1 MAGIASIGPC
11 STWRTPSIPAMGIAE
26 DFPYMNVAMVNR
38 RAHEAQVQQLKG
50 RQRPICSPALL
61 RWFQGL
67 LSEFLEVLA
76 DFRSI

>member
-38 RAHEAQVQQLKG
+38 RAHEAQVQQLKAASD
-50 RQRPICSPALL
+50 QSALRPCCGG
-61 RWFQGL
+61 FKGC
-67 LSEFLEVLA
+67 
-76 DFRSI
+76 